1 MPATPQSGHS
11 RRIDLN
17 LVRLF
22 VAVYETRSVSQA
34 AERLCVTQPTVSYGL
49 AGLRRMLQDS
59 LFVRTRAGMEPTLQ
73 AIQMYREFV
82 DAIARIDAAVAD
94 SQHFTPAQSQRRFL
108 VAMSDIGELIF
119 LPPIMEHLRRQAP
132 NVELEIV
139 EAAAPD
145 LARRL
150 ATGEVS
156 AAIGNLPALLSETR
170 TQTLFEERYVCLLRR
185 KHSSIGRKLSVAEF
199 AAARHV
205 LVSSG
210 LSGHNLLEETLRG
223 LGIQRRIGLQIPHF
237 AILGNLIANSDLLAM
252 LPSRVAKFFAAHG
265 DVRSLDLPVALPRFQ
280 VRLHWHE
287 RDDLNVAGKWL
298 RAAVADALRGI

>member
-1 MPATPQSGHS
+1 MVATPRSGHS

-22 VAVYETRSVSQA
+22 VAVYQTRSVSQA

-59 LFVRTRAGMEPTLQ
+59 LFVRTRVGMEPTLQ
-73 AIQMYREFV
+73 AIQMYREFAE
-82 DAIARIDAAVAD
+82 AIARIDAAVAD
-94 SQHFTPAQSQRRFL
+94 SRHFTPAQSQRRFL

-145 LARRL
+145 LNRRL

-210 LSGHNLLEETLRG
+210 LSGHNLLEDTLRG

-252 LPSRVAKFFAAHG
+252 LPSRVAKFFAAQG
-265 DVRSLDLPVALPRFQ
+265 DVRSLDLPVPLPRFQ

-287 RDDLNVAGKWL
+287 RDELNVAGKWL
-298 RAAVADALRGI
+298 RTAVADALRGI